1 MVRLMAGQDTNPL
14 VSEVVFVI
22 GGIAAAMVARRFV
35 NIVWVAASGKAVP
48 ADPADPRVST
58 AEAVT
63 FAMATGAL
71 VGVARLLVQRKANK
85 LKGRR
90 AGALA

>member
-1 MVRLMAGQDTNPL
+1 MVRVMAGRDTNPF
-14 VSEVVFVI
+14 VSEAVFAI

-35 NIVWVAASGKAVP
+35 NVVWVAASGKAVP

-58 AEAVT
+58 TEAVT

-85 LKGRR
+85 FKNRR
-90 AGALA
+90 VGARV

>member
-1 MVRLMAGQDTNPL
+1 MVRLMAGRDTNPF
-14 VSEVVFVI
+14 VSEAAFVI
-22 GGIAAAMVARRFV
+22 GGIAAAMIARRFV

-48 ADPADPRVST
+48 DDPADPRVST

-71 VGVARLLVQRKANK
+71 VGVARLLVQRKANQVK
-85 LKGRR
+85 VRR
-90 AGALA
+90 AGGRV